1 MGAFNDLFAPRGR
14 RIPQI
19 SVLETMAEY
28 ANQPLT
34 AREVIEMS
42 GVSRRGAYLI
52 LQRYIDD
59 GILLRFP
66 AEPGKKGVRYGL
78 NPNDVRA
85 RTLKMLEP
93 LLIIGALESEIKR
106 DEGLPQTEM
115 LGISILNQTSK
126 VERVPTKGAEAD
138 RERDGGH

>member
-1 MGAFNDLFAPRGR
+1 
-14 RIPQI
+14 
-19 SVLETMAEY
+19 
-28 ANQPLT
+28 
-34 AREVIEMS
+34 MS

-106 DEGLPQTEM
+106 DEGVPQEAR
-115 LGISILNQTSK
+115 LGISILNRTSK
-126 VERVPTKGAEAD
+126 VERAPTKGAEVG
-138 RERDGGH
+138 RERRPR

>member
-1 MGAFNDLFAPRGR
+1 
-14 RIPQI
+14 
-19 SVLETMAEY
+19 
-28 ANQPLT
+28 
-34 AREVIEMS
+34 MS

-85 RTLKMLEP
+85 KTLKALEP
-93 LLIIGALESEIKR
+93 LLAIGQLESEIKR

-115 LGISILNQTSK
+115 LGISILNRTS
-126 VERVPTKGAEAD
+126 EAD
-138 RERDGGH
+138 RVLTKEAEAGRERNDGH

>member
-1 MGAFNDLFAPRGR
+1 VGAFNDLFAPRGR

-19 SVLETMAEY
+19 SVLETIAEY

-66 AEPGKKGVRYGL
+66 AKPGKKGVRYGL

-85 RTLKMLEP
+85 RTLKLLEP
-93 LLIIGALESEIKR
+93 LLIIGQLESEIKR
-106 DEGLPQTEM
+106 DEGVPQEAR
-115 LGISILNQTSK
+115 LGISILNRASETDGVQ
-126 VERVPTKGAEAD
+126 TKGAEAG
-138 RERDGGH
+138 RKKDGGR